1 MNAKTLERRTI
12 AGPVG
17 ALEIALNVPETVR
30 GLALIAHPLPTEGGT
45 LDNKVVYTLAKS
57 FFAAGFA
64 AMRFNFRGV
73 GRSEGVWDDGDG
85 ETDDALRALEYA
97 QTRLP
102 QVAGLPLALAGFSFG
117 TYVLTRIAQQVAPTM
132 TVLIAPAAKRFALAE
147 APADTLVV
155 HGENDVVI
163 PLADAL
169 DWARP
174 QHLPVVVVP
183 DCGHFFHGRLTQ
195 LQTIVSD
202 YIAAR
207 TSEKRTHGVIT
218 TDRARGKQ

>member
-1 MNAKTLERRTI
+1 LNSKTLERRTI
-12 AGPVG
+12 AGPAG
-17 ALEIALNVPETVR
+17 ALEIALNIPKTVR
-30 GLALIAHPLPTEGGT
+30 GIALIAHPHPLEGGT
-45 LDNKVVYTLAKS
+45 LDNKVAYTLAKS
-57 FFAAGFA
+57 FFAFGFA

-73 GRSEGVWDDGDG
+73 GRSEGVWDHGNG
-85 ETDDALRALEYA
+85 ETDDALRTLEYA

-102 QVAGLPLALAGFSFG
+102 QAVELPLALAGFSFG
-117 TYVLTRIAQQVAPTM
+117 TYIQTRIAQHAAPAM
-132 TVLIAPAAKRFALAE
+132 TVLIAPAAKRFALAN
-147 APADTLVV
+147 APAHTLVV
-155 HGENDVVI
+155 HGENDDVI

-174 QHLPVVVVP
+174 QHLPIIVLP

-207 TSEKRTHGVIT
+207 TLGSVQSIIKF
-218 TDRARGKQ
+218 